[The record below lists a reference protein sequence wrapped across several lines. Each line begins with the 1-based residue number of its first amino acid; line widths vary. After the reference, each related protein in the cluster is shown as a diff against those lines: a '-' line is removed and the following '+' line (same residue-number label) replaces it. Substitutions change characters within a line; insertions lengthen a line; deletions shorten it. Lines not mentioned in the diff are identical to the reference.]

1 MILES
6 PDLRLVLVQCLSVGK
21 KDYFFSGPVIFIFW
35 PSPRPGSA
43 INRSGGFQRHI
54 KTSRSVQND
63 AVVASG
69 RHFECRNYPEVLIH
83 SIFPVVLSNKGN
95 LWLEQSK
102 TTLRLQSDAPRQ
114 LLHRFGHFWMF
125 LYVSG
130 SRPIYWWHSQTT
142 WMTRR

>member
-1 MILES
+1 MRRTRAYYVE
-6 PDLRLVLVQCLSVGK
+6 K
-21 KDYFFSGPVIFIFW
+21 KTYFFSGPLTFMFW
-35 PSPRPGSA
+35 PSPRTGSA
-43 INRSGGFQRHI
+43 RNPSDGCRRHV

-69 RHFECRNYPEVLIH
+69 RHFECRNYPEVLTH
-83 SIFPVVLSNKGN
+83 SIFHVVLSNKEN

-102 TTLRLQSDAPRQ
+102 TTFRLQSDAPRR

-130 SRPIYWWHSQTT
+130 SRPIDWWHSRGAGRA
-142 WMTRR
+142 RR